1 MNKVVELFKSISDAD
16 LKLVIEEIRE
26 SEKTGYIGDLVREYA
41 RKTGEITGGL
51 STTDFY
57 MVQINLFKEASFRW
71 LNS

>member
-1 MNKVVELFKSISDAD
+1 MKKEIDRALAYVSE
-16 LKLVIEEIRE
+16 IEEIRE